1 MLSRATLIQILG
13 STFGMSA
20 IPVFTDAHSA
30 WSSLCELVH
39 TRPPLGMK
47 RRVLRDSADQ
57 TDLFYANLFGSNLR
71 DGSHVYAQIFFFT
84 HGVKFPMCTPAFG
97 ALTRPQSL
105 WHFIFLGHS
114 GCPAL

>member
-1 MLSRATLIQILG
+1 
-13 STFGMSA
+13 
-20 IPVFTDAHSA
+20 
-30 WSSLCELVH
+30 
-39 TRPPLGMK
+39 MK

-84 HGVKFPMCTPAFG
+84 HGVKFPTCTPAFD